1 MARGKA
7 EDAGGLTPAK
17 DDNAAPYHFD
27 PRTLPIFKC
36 VDYISQKSGAAAFLT
51 CGEAYAPFPSLTVF
65 VIPMDSRPAG
75 QPAGNRS
82 LPVSMPPG
90 NRRNR
95 PEPPPGGKHGQWC
108 PRGGCRW

>member
-36 VDYISQKSGAAAFLT
+36 VDYIHPPDHAA
-51 CGEAYAPFPSLTVF
+51 
-65 VIPMDSRPAG
+65 RP
-75 QPAGNRS
+75 QSVWNR
-82 LPVSMPPG
+82 
-90 NRRNR
+90 
-95 PEPPPGGKHGQWC
+95 Q
-108 PRGGCRW
+108 